1 MLVGPDIIPGLANR
15 AALEVARIAAVNPAL
30 AEESK
35 KLNGDALMLFM
46 LKDLFRPQAMIP
58 NSLNI
63 QPDWVQVDV

>member
-1 MLVGPDIIPGLANR
+1 
-15 AALEVARIAAVNPAL
+15 
-30 AEESK
+30 
-35 KLNGDALMLFM
+35 MLFM